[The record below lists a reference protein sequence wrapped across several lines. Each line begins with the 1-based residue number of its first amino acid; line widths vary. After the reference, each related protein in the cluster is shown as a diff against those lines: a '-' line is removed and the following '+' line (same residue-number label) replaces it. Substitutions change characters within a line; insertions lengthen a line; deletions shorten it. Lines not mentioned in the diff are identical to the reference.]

1 MKVFKIK
8 LWLSNG
14 RTRDKSDVLVEIL
27 KRMKLTKFLEWNVT
41 LHVVIMIYTI
51 KQQLK
56 SNINMIA
63 INVKLILKQ
72 MQEAE

>member
-27 KRMKLTKFLEWNVT
+27 KRMKLTKFLEWNT
-41 LHVVIMIYTI
+41 ALTYDECNLYDKI
-51 KQQLK
+51 KAQIEQQYDCNK
-56 SNINMIA
+56 REIDFEIDISS
-63 INVKLILKQ
+63 
-72 MQEAE
+72 

>member
-27 KRMKLTKFLEWNVT
+27 KRMKLTKFLEWNTT
-41 LHVVIMIYTI
+41 LTYDECNLYDKI
-51 KQQLK
+51 KAQIEQQYDCNK
-56 SNINMIA
+56 REIA
-63 INVKLILKQ
+63 FKIDIGS
-72 MQEAE
+72 